1 MLQRVSSFSKLIHPV
16 SCYYRNLLN
25 QNIMENNEKLIDS
38 LNHLVAICNDGKFGY
53 ETAAE
58 DAESSELKS
67 MFTGYSTQRAEY
79 ASQLKEYVRSSGGD
93 PDKDGGPLGA
103 LHRAWIDV
111 KSALSSK
118 DNKAVLGACITGEK
132 AAIEAYDDV
141 LNDSDINLPVNIRE
155 MLITQ
160 RNGIQEALNRVN
172 SLHETVNS

>member
-1 MLQRVSSFSKLIHPV
+1 
-16 SCYYRNLLN
+16 
-25 QNIMENNEKLIDS
+25 MENNEKLIDK
-38 LNHLVAICNDGKFGY
+38 LNHLISICNDGKFGY

-58 DAESSELKS
+58 DAGSSELKS
-67 MFTGYSTQRAEY
+67 MFTEYSSQRAEY
-79 ASQLKEYVRSSGGD
+79 ASQIKEYIRSAGED

-141 LNDSDINLPVNIRE
+141 INDSDNIPVNVCE
-155 MLITQ
+155 MLKTQ
-160 RNGIQEALNRVN
+160 RSGIQEALSRVK